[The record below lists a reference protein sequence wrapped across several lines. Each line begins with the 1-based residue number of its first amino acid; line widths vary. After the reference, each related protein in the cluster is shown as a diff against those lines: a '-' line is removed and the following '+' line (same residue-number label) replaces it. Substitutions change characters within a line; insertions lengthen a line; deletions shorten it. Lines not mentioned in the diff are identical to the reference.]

1 MSSRTGG
8 TKFVMRRMRPDES
21 GVLRCFLAAHYPPER
36 PQLRPGCLEWQ
47 YRDNPGGCDVRFIH
61 IDGRLVGASGFLPCD
76 IVVDGVRRRGAFG
89 TNMFVDPLFRG
100 RGIGRA
106 IHESRLADYDW
117 ALSSGQSPANA
128 QLYRRLGFL
137 LVERYRQCLAQTR
150 LPRPGWRPRFARET
164 ASWLQWSMSAGQDAG
179 LDVRLDETPPDVPA
193 ACYTQRFADVAVGPT
208 WTPEHV
214 VWRYVRHPYFEYQ
227 FAVVFRASAPL
238 GFAVVRRDGGRF
250 LLVDLYARQAEQ
262 VGVLHA
268 VARALG
274 PVSGQF
280 TGAVLDGVFRSAGWM
295 TWWGSSRLM
304 AKSGDPVL
312 HRLLEQRSWCFFGG
326 DSDADR

>member
-1 MSSRTGG
+1 MSSRTGAA
-8 TKFVMRRMRPDES
+8 KLVMRLMRPNES
-21 GVLRCFLAAHYPPER
+21 SVLRCFLAAHYLPER

-47 YRDNPGGCDVRFIH
+47 YRDNPSGCDVRFIH

-76 IVVDGVRRRGAFG
+76 IVVDGVRRRGAFS
-89 TNMFVDPLFRG
+89 TNTFVDPLFRG

-106 IHESRLADYDW
+106 IHESRLADYAW

-137 LVERYRQCLAQTR
+137 IVGRYRQCLAQTR
-150 LPRPGWRPRFARET
+150 LPRPSWRPRFARET
-164 ASWLQWSMSAGQDAG
+164 ASWLQWCTSAGPDAG
-179 LDVRLDETPPDVPA
+179 LDVRIDETLPDVPA
-193 ACYTQRFADVAVGPT
+193 ECYTDRFADVAVGPT

-227 FAVVFRASAPL
+227 FAVVVRASSPL
-238 GFAVVRRDGGRF
+238 GFAVVRRHGGRF
-250 LLVDLYARQAEQ
+250 LLVDLYSPQAEQ
-262 VGVLHA
+262 VNVLSA

-274 PVSGQF
+274 PIAGQF
-280 TGAVLDGVFRSAGWM
+280 TGAALDRVFRAAGWT
-295 TWWGSSRLM
+295 TWPGSSRLM
-304 AKSGDPVL
+304 AKSRDPFL
-312 HRLLEQRSWCFFGG
+312 HLLLEQRSWCFFGG